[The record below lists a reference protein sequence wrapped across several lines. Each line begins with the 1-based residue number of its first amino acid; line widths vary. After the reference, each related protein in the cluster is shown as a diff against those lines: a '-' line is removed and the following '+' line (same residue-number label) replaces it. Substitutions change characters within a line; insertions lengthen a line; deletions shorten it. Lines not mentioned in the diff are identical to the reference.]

1 MLLSLAG
8 LFFKLS
14 LLAIGGVN
22 STLPAIAHE
31 VVTRHHWLT
40 PRQFAQ
46 LFAIAQAAP
55 GPNML
60 IVTLIGGHE
69 AGIAGGLVATAAMI
83 LPAGILVVIVC
94 KLWDRHGQAAWRRTI
109 QAALLPITA
118 GLVLAAACVLIKQA
132 DDSVVTVI
140 VTAIAALLSWRTR
153 LHPLW
158 LLAGGTAIGLAL
170 S

>member
-1 MLLSLAG
+1 MLLSLAA

-22 STLPAIAHE
+22 STLPAIAYE
-31 VVTRHHWLT
+31 VVTLRHWLT

-69 AGIAGGLVATAAMI
+69 AGVEGGLVATAAMI
-83 LPAGILVVIVC
+83 LPAGVLVMIVS
-94 KLWDRHGQAAWRRTI
+94 KLWDRHRDAKWRRI
-109 QAALLPITA
+109 IHAALLPITA

-132 DDSVVTVI
+132 DDSVVTVT
-140 VTAIAALLSWRTR
+140 VTAITALLSWRTR

-158 LLAGGTAIGLAL
+158 LLAGGTAIGLGL

>member
-1 MLLSLAG
+1 MLLALAA

-14 LLAIGGVN
+14 LLAVGGVN
-22 STLPAIAHE
+22 STLPAIVRE
-31 VVTRHHWLT
+31 VVTLRHWLT
-40 PRQFAQ
+40 PAQFAQ

-60 IVTLIGGHE
+60 IVTLIGGHQ

-83 LPAGILVVIVC
+83 LPAGILVMIVS
-94 KLWDRHGQAAWRRTI
+94 KLWDRHRDATWRRII

-132 DDSVVTVI
+132 DDSAVTII
-140 VTAIAALLSWRTR
+140 VTAIAAALSWRTK

-158 LLAGGTAIGLAL
+158 LLAGGTAIGLI